1 MTVDDY
7 NLFKG
12 TKDEYVDLW
21 KCYFE
26 STTIKERKNPKL
38 QKRMMPLRY
47 WKHLSEFQ

>member
-21 KCYFE
+21 KCYFRIL
-26 STTIKERKNPKL
+26 STIKERKNPKL
-38 QKRMMPLRY
+38 QKCMMP
-47 WKHLSEFQ
+47 QDIGNT